1 MRHKLLVAC
10 IAIASALTNGSAI
23 AAPRLISESRFCSSY
38 SSDMAP
44 NIQALKASYCT
55 RQIEVEA
62 QLTTAVLRLYGRL
75 PADEYTEFSR
85 RAVDA
90 MINARQSI
98 ETTVRNA
105 ELAEVN
111 RQSQPTSSGYRIY

>member
-1 MRHKLLVAC
+1 MKSKLLVAC
-10 IAIASALTNGSAI
+10 IAIVSALTSGSAI
-23 AAPRLISESRFCSSY
+23 ASPRLIGEGRFCSSY

-62 QLTTAVLRLYGRL
+62 RLTTAVLRLYGRI

-111 RQSQPTSSGYRIY
+111 RQNHATSDRY